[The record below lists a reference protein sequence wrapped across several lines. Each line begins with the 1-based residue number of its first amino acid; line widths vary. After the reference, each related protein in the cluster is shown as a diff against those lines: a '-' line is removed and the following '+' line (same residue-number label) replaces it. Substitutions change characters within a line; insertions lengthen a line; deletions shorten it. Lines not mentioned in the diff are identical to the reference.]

1 MYEDEIQKKEKSE
14 NILSFLVEEVA
25 ENLKRKQTQGPTMS
39 GIYFYLINPQH
50 STYITTLQNKP
61 PIVT

>member
-1 MYEDEIQKKEKSE
+1 MKIKYQKEKTE

-39 GIYFYLINPQH
+39 GIFYLINPQH